1 VRKDCGWAATT
12 SWNTTTKDIAMSP
25 AEHTPLQKTACH
37 RPIQFYRRALLL
49 SCAAMMAMASA
60 FAQAPAASTAAPLVT
75 PQIEGKTIEGAAFKL
90 SSLKGK
96 VVLVMFWSTG
106 CAVCR
111 DKMPELRNNYE
122 GWAGKPFELVAVNTD
137 TRMQDFLD
145 YERIISRTVPLK
157 QRFVQ
162 LWTGDGGYRDNV
174 GKPAQLPAT
183 FLVDKTGKVVERYV
197 GRIPPEAWDR
207 IADLL

>member
-1 VRKDCGWAATT
+1 MAA
-12 SWNTTTKDIAMSP
+12 AF
-25 AEHTPLQKTACH
+25 TALG
-37 RPIQFYRRALLL
+37 LLAIF
-49 SCAAMMAMASA
+49 AAPAMA
-60 FAQAPAASTAAPLVT
+60 QTPIPAKTGTALAVVPPIVTT
-75 PQIEGKTIEGAAFKL
+75 PQLEGKTIEGDPFKL
-90 SSLKGK
+90 ASLKGK

-111 DKMPELRNNYE
+111 DKMPELRTNYE
-122 GWAGKPFELVAVNTD
+122 GWAGKPFELVAVSTD
-137 TRMQDFLD
+137 TRVQDLLD

-162 LWTGDGGYRDNV
+162 LWTGESGYKDNL
-174 GKPAQLPAT
+174 GKHAQLPAA
-183 FLVDKTGKVVERYV
+183 FLMDKTGKVVERYV

>member
-1 VRKDCGWAATT
+1 MGLTEYL
-12 SWNTTTKDIAMSP
+12 P
-25 AEHTPLQKTACH
+25 AQQTACH
-37 RPIQFYRRALLL
+37 RPIGFYRRALLL
-49 SCAAMMAMASA
+49 SCAAMVSMASA
-60 FAQAPAASTAAPLVT
+60 FAQTPAASAAAPVTT
-75 PQIEGKTIEGAAFKL
+75 PQIEGKTIDGASFKL

-137 TRMQDFLD
+137 TRMQDFMD

-162 LWTGDGGYRDNV
+162 LWTGDGSYKDNV
-174 GKPAQLPAT
+174 GKPVQLPAA
-183 FLVDKTGKVVERYV
+183 FLVDKNGKVVERYV

>member
-1 VRKDCGWAATT
+1 MDFSLSTPAKPPSCGTAFSRLWLLPLGLAAALTT
-12 SWNTTTKDIAMSP
+12 MPLYAQTAVAASAKASSP
-25 AEHTPLQKTACH
+25 AKV
-37 RPIQFYRRALLL
+37 
-49 SCAAMMAMASA
+49 ASA
-60 FAQAPAASTAAPLVT
+60 PATPQVVT
-75 PQIEGKTIEGAAFKL
+75 PQIEGKTIDGSPFRLA
-90 SSLKGK
+90 SLKGK

-122 GWAGKPFELVAVNTD
+122 GWAGKPFELVAINTD
-137 TRMQDFLD
+137 TRVQDFLE

-162 LWTGDGGYRDNV
+162 LWTGETAYRDNF
-174 GKPAQLPAT
+174 GKSAQLPAA
-183 FLVDKTGKVVERYV
+183 FLIDKSGKIVERYT
-197 GRIPPEAWDR
+197 GRIPAEAWDR

>member
-1 VRKDCGWAATT
+1 MRFARHV
-12 SWNTTTKDIAMSP
+12 SP
-25 AEHTPLQKTACH
+25 ATDRQRGSRSGL
-37 RPIQFYRRALLL
+37 
-49 SCAAMMAMASA
+49 ASA
-60 FAQAPAASTAAPLVT
+60 GLGALALVMFGLAAPVLAQT
-75 PQIEGKTIEGAAFKL
+75 PAPSPRVDAAVAAAQIEGKTVEGKPFVL

-96 VVLVMFWSTG
+96 VVLVLYWSTG

-111 DKMPELRNNYE
+111 DKMPELRTNYE

-137 TRMQDFLD
+137 ARMKDMLD
-145 YERIISRTVPLK
+145 YENIISRTVPTR

-162 LWTGDGGYRDNV
+162 LWAGDGSYRDNL
-174 GKPAQLPAT
+174 GKHAQLPAGY
-183 FLVDKTGKVVERYV
+183 LIDKSGKIVERYV

>member
-1 VRKDCGWAATT
+1 MARYHPVYRKHLQVMTAATAAVLAIVASSALAQVAAPT
-12 SWNTTTKDIAMSP
+12 
-25 AEHTPLQKTACH
+25 KTA
-37 RPIQFYRRALLL
+37 
-49 SCAAMMAMASA
+49 SAAAV
-60 FAQAPAASTAAPLVT
+60 APVLVT
-75 PQIEGKTIEGAAFKL
+75 TPQVEGKTIDGNPFKL
-90 SSLKGK
+90 ASLRGK

-111 DKMPELRNNYE
+111 DKMPELRTNYE
-122 GWAGKPFELVAVNTD
+122 GWAGKPFELVAVSTD
-137 TRMQDFLD
+137 TRIQDLLD

-162 LWTGDGGYRDNV
+162 LWTGESGYKDNL
-174 GKPAQLPAT
+174 GKHPQLPAA
-183 FLVDKTGKVVERYV
+183 FLMDKTGKIVERYV